1 MKASSAPARCPVRCG
16 IGIHS
21 VRTRVTSRT
30 RSGPALSRARRPSAS
45 TFLIEQ
51 HGSFG
56 MRHAVSGLGVPQ
68 IVVTIMLCRW
78 SRFVKSWP
86 SVPASCAA
94 HAFAG
99 VAKLSTRASLP
110 RAPAR
115 ASVSTVPSPP
125 STSSA
130 SRPSGPVEVENECV
144 SAPITVPSGR
154 STRDSSGSEM

>member
-1 MKASSAPARCPVRCG
+1 M
-16 IGIHS
+16 GIHS

-30 RSGPALSRARRPSAS
+30 RSGPCRSRARRASAF
-45 TFLIEQ
+45 TRLMEQ

-56 MRHAVSGLGVPQ
+56 MRHAVSGVGVPQ
-68 IVVTIMLCRW
+68 IVVTIMLWRW
-78 SRFVKSWP
+78 SRLVKIWP

-94 HAFAG
+94 HALAG

-115 ASVSTVPSPP
+115 VSVSRVPSPP

-130 SRPSGPVEVENECV
+130 STPSGPVEMENECV
-144 SAPITVPSGR
+144 SASSTVSSGR
-154 STRDSSGSEM
+154 STRASIGSEMYASISRRSTSRP

>member
-1 MKASSAPARCPVRCG
+1 M
-16 IGIHS
+16 GIHS

-30 RSGPALSRARRPSAS
+30 RSGPSLSRARRLSAS

-56 MRHAVSGLGVPQ
+56 IRHAVSGVGVPQ
-68 IVVTIMLCRW
+68 MVVTIMLWRW
-78 SRFVKSWP
+78 SRLVKIWP
-86 SVPASCAA
+86 RVPASWAV
-94 HAFAG
+94 HALAG
-99 VAKLSTRASLP
+99 VAKLSTSASFP

-115 ASVSTVPSPP
+115 ASVSTPPSPP

-144 SAPITVPSGR
+144 SAASVVPSGS
-154 STRDSSGSEM
+154 STRDSSGSEMKASISRRSTSRP